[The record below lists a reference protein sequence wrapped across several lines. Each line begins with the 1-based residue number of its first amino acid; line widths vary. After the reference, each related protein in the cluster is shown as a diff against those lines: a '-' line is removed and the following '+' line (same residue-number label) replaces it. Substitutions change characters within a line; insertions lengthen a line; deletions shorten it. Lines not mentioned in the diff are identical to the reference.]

1 MCLFLSASC
10 LELTIPG
17 EKLKMWTCCS
27 EASGDSEGCVR
38 GPHVFYESEA
48 EDLHKRHPF
57 SFTRPPNADGH
68 DKAIDVVCLDCEMI
82 YTTGGS
88 RVARVSVVDGFGQA
102 IFDEFVQM
110 DEGVEVMYVDSLC

>member
-1 MCLFLSASC
+1 MIDRHL
-10 LELTIPG
+10 G

-38 GPHVFYESEA
+38 GPHVFYESEV
-48 EDLHKRHPF
+48 EDLHRRHPF
-57 SFTRPPNADGH
+57 SFTRSPNTDGSK
-68 DKAIDVVCLDCEMI
+68 DTALDVVCLDCEMI

-88 RVARVSVVDGFGQA
+88 RVARVSVVDGSGQE

-110 DEGVEVMYVDSLC
+110 DDGVEVMSVVDSSFDF